1 MFQSQGNLWIGTS
14 FYLRLRGK
22 NDTLCMKIRNYFQ
35 EAGEIMMKDKD
46 TFAAIATSAMNPG
59 SIGIV
64 RMSGS
69 EAFAI
74 IQKIFVPKNSDR
86 FAKMESHT
94 VHYGHIVSEGAV
106 VDEVMVLIM
115 KGPKTFTAEDTVEI
129 NCHGGLLVTR
139 KVLETVI
146 MAGARV
152 AEPGEFT
159 KHAFLNGRIDLSEA
173 EAVMEVISAEND
185 FALKSSLSQLQGS
198 VSRVIRQI
206 RDEILDGI
214 AYIEAALD
222 DPEHISLLGYEEI
235 LSQKIKVMQEDI
247 EKLLCT
253 ADDGIMLKEG
263 VKTVILGKPNAG
275 KSSLL
280 NLLLGKERA
289 IVTEIPGTTRD
300 TLSEQIRIGDI
311 QFLISDTAGIRKT
324 EDTVE
329 SIGVKRSLEE
339 AKDADLILY
348 LVDSSDV
355 LDENDEEILD
365 FIQDKKTI
373 VIYNKVDLMGG
384 SKENLLKLLLSRC
397 PNADL
402 ISMSTK
408 EGIGFDAL
416 KDTMVGLFEMGD
428 LSYNPEVMIT
438 SVRHKEALLLA
449 KNSLCSVQEGIES
462 GISEDFWTIDLQDA
476 YEALGKITGE
486 TIEDDVANRIFEKFC
501 MGK

>member
-1 MFQSQGNLWIGTS
+1 MRKEQ
-14 FYLRLRGK
+14 
-22 NDTLCMKIRNYFQ
+22 
-35 EAGEIMMKDKD
+35 D
-46 TFAAIATSAMNPG
+46 TFAAIATSSMSPG

-64 RMSGS
+64 RMSGK
-69 EAFAI
+69 EAFSI
-74 IQKIFVPKNSDR
+74 IKKIFIPKNKER
-86 FAKMESHT
+86 FERMESHT
-94 VHYGHIVSEGAV
+94 VHYGHIVVEGVV
-106 VDEVMVLIM
+106 VDEVMVLLM

-129 NCHGGLLVTR
+129 NCHGGILVTK

-146 MAGARV
+146 LAGARV

-173 EAVMEVISAEND
+173 EAVMEVIGAEND

-198 VSRVIRQI
+198 VSRVIHRL

-222 DPEHISLLGYEEI
+222 DPEHISLEGYEET
-235 LSQKIKVMQEDI
+235 LLQKTATMQEKI
-247 EKLLCT
+247 TKLLKT
-253 ADDGIMLKEG
+253 ADDGILLKEG

-311 QFLISDTAGIRKT
+311 HFLISDTAGIRKT
-324 EDTVE
+324 EDVVE

-339 AKDADLILY
+339 AQDADLILY
-348 LVDSSDV
+348 VVDSTDV
-355 LDENDEEILD
+355 PDENDEEIIR
-365 FIQDKKTI
+365 FVQNKRTV
-373 VIYNKVDLMGG
+373 VIYNKVDLQASLDGELYK
-384 SKENLLKLLLSRC
+384 SIQKRC
-397 PNADL
+397 PHARL
-402 ISMSTK
+402 ISMSAK
-408 EGIGFDAL
+408 EGTGFDAL
-416 KDTMVGLFEMGD
+416 KQTLEDMFVTGNLA
-428 LSYNPEVMIT
+428 YNDEVVIT
-438 SVRHKEALLLA
+438 NVRHKQALMLA
-449 KNSLCSVQEGIES
+449 KESLCAVQEGIS
-462 GISEDFWTIDLQDA
+462 AGMPEDFWTIDLQDA